1 MVHGPATPTVT
12 ATAALAADMDIG
24 TGFVGSVELMGR
36 VGPAFGGRWTLIES
50 LPLGPGPSKTR

>member
-1 MVHGPATPTVT
+1 
-12 ATAALAADMDIG
+12 LAADIG
-24 TGFVGSVELMGR
+24 TGIDVGFVELMGR